1 MKRIMAVLVILL
13 MTTAMVFAG
22 GGNQSSAPAANL
34 TSSGKLVVEMFDRG
48 TDGGRSPAADNAW
61 TNWIKDKVKKD
72 LGIDVTFQAVGR
84 WSENT
89 DIVNLMASVT
99 APDLCYTYNK
109 NMVDNF
115 RTLGG
120 IMNLAPYIDTY
131 LPDVKKLLG
140 ADTALQGKDLIRR
153 DEINNTGGAI
163 YAIPSARVAIAQRN
177 IFIRKD
183 WLEKLG
189 RAVPKNIT
197 EFHDALV
204 AFRDN
209 ASRLGV
215 TNVIPYFQ
223 GSDARWGL
231 ADLINNS
238 IPKNTPDR
246 DIWINGIDRNL
257 ATPGVKEGV
266 KLMNQWYNEKL
277 IYQDFPLVTVAE
289 DGNNILKSGVAG
301 AFGANW
307 DLPYRTD
314 YSINADLAKN
324 VPGASFIAIDLG
336 LNGKAVMD
344 KVGLWIFIPNFSK
357 SQKEALQYLNW
368 LSKFENLNYLQI
380 GERGRNHNLVD
391 NVPQVVPVTGA
402 WIQNSAQ
409 NIDIT
414 MPINGVW
421 LSSND
426 ADNAKVLALTYPG
439 TPQATI
445 VEAYQ
450 ISVKDGRAP
459 IVRPFVATVTQYS
472 QVIVDKG
479 DALIA
484 QAIRAPVAQ
493 FESTWTSGFNDW
505 LSSGA
510 QAVIDERTKAWP
522 AGTK

>member
-13 MTTAMVFAG
+13 MTSALVFAG
-22 GGNQSSAPAANL
+22 GGNQSSSAAAGTL

-48 TDGGRSPAADNAW
+48 TDGGRTNAADNAW

-120 IMNLAPYIDTY
+120 IMNLAPYIDQY
-131 LPDVKKLLG
+131 LPDLKKLLG
-140 ADTALQGKDLIRR
+140 ADPALPGKDFIRR

-163 YAIPSARVAIAQRN
+163 YGIPSARVAIAQRN

-183 WLEKLG
+183 WLDKLG
-189 RAVPKNIT
+189 RAVPKNIN

-204 AFRDN
+204 AFRD
-209 ASRLGV
+209 RDPGGV
-215 TNVIPYFQ
+215 GANRVIPYFQ

-246 DIWINGIDRNL
+246 DIWINGLERNL
-257 ATPGVKEGV
+257 TTPGVKDGV
-266 KLMNQWYNEKL
+266 KLMNTWYNEKL
-277 IYQDFPLVTVAE
+277 IYQDFPLLTVAE

-301 AFGANW
+301 AFAGNW

-314 YSINADLAKN
+314 YNINAELAKN

-344 KVGLWIFIPNFSK
+344 KVGLWMFIPNYSK

-380 GERGRNHNLVD
+380 GERGRNHNIVD
-391 NVPQVVPVTGA
+391 GVPQVVPVTGA

-421 LSSND
+421 LSQND

-445 VEAYQ
+445 VSAYQ

-459 IVRPFVATVTQYS
+459 IVRPFVAKVTQYS
-472 QVIVDKG
+472 QVITDKG
-479 DALIA
+479 DALLA
-484 QAIRAPVAQ
+484 QAIRCPANQ
-493 FESTWTSGFNDW
+493 FDSTWDAGLRDW
-505 LSSGA
+505 LASGA
-510 QAVIDERTKAWP
+510 QAVIDERTAAWP
-522 AGTK
+522 K